1 MPLSR
6 PRVLYPLRSVHLG
19 IYICCCSP
27 YCTHALPIMAILLL
41 QSLLHACM
49 AYHGL
54 CLWPLVPTLWWTHQ
68 GDYRP
73 QAQAE

>member
-19 IYICCCSP
+19 IY
-27 YCTHALPIMAILLL
+27 LLL
-41 QSLLHACM
+41 QSLLYARIAYRGHFAAAVPTACM
-49 AYHGL
+49 HGL
-54 CLWPLVPTLWWTHQ
+54 SWSLPMVPTLWWTHQ

-73 QAQAE
+73 QAQAD